1 MKRSPTAPMLA
12 ALALGAGTWP
22 AMGQSNSMLNGPQR
36 ESGHAPATQPA
47 GGAPEVLMPVPMV
60 SGPREPIAG
69 DPPPPK
75 NPVLLMVS
83 PIAVHAPQPRKFKV
97 HDLITIVI
105 REDKRSVSDAKLKSE
120 KKWTVDS
127 ELAKWFRLN
136 AEGHLTGQIFAEG
149 PTPGVDFQFDS
160 KYDTKGKVDRVDSF
174 TARITAEIVDV
185 KPNGNLVLE
194 ATKEIRIDDEKQLV
208 KLTGTCR
215 SEDVS
220 AQNSILSTQLADARI
235 HVHHSGAARDAARR
249 GWIMRL
255 FDFLRPI

>member
-1 MKRSPTAPMLA
+1 MRKSWNALLPAVLA
-12 ALALGAGTWP
+12 VGVGVWPALA
-22 AMGQSNSMLNGPQR
+22 QSNSLLNGPPR
-36 ESGHAPATQPA
+36 EPGGLPATQPA
-47 GGAPEVLMPVPMV
+47 GGMPGVLLGEPVAPAW
-60 SGPREPIAG
+60 REPLAG
-69 DPPPPK
+69 EPPPPR
-75 NPVLLMVS
+75 NPVLLAAS
-83 PIAVHAPQPRKFKV
+83 PIAVRAPQPRKFKV

-136 AEGHLTGQIFAEG
+136 SHGNLTGQVFVEG
-149 PTPGVDFQFDS
+149 ETPGVDFTFDS
-160 KYDTKGKVDRVDSF
+160 QYDTKGKVDRVDSF
-174 TARITAEIVDV
+174 TARITATVVDI

-194 ATKEIRIDDEKQLV
+194 ATKEICIDEETQFV

-220 AQNSILSTQLADARI
+220 VSNSILSAQLAEARI
-235 HVHHSGAARDAARR
+235 DVTHSGAARDAARR